1 MSYEG
6 SSQGTAGYWVSPG
19 NRTQDIQGQPP
30 SWKQF
35 NIRHQM
41 HFLIVKGTPVELKV
55 LSTLRFPVKRGTP
68 VYDSPIFTGSFHVI
82 PVYSWHKNST
92 ATSATVLSCSQPLTP
107 DKLMNIELNMP
118 QFLDKISLR
127 LIRWYEVFTEW
138 YNVSFALLFLNGIA
152 QLQCLVT
159 AYILCANV
167 CVMC

>member
-1 MSYEG
+1 MSYER
-6 SSQGTAGYWVSPG
+6 SSQGTAGCWVSPG

-55 LSTLRFPVKRGTP
+55 LSTLWFQVKRGTS
-68 VYDSPIFTGSFHVI
+68 VYDSLIFTGSFHVT
-82 PVYSWHKNST
+82 PVYSQHKNS
-92 ATSATVLSCSQPLTP
+92 TVLSCSQPLAP

-118 QFLDKISLR
+118 QFLDKISLW
-127 LIRWYEVFTEW
+127 LIRWYG
-138 YNVSFALLFLNGIA
+138 VSIYWMI
-152 QLQCLVT
+152 QCFFRSVIT
-159 AYILCANV
+159 QWHCKTVGSCNCIHTVHIV